1 MNTRS
6 LKSRSLLL
14 VGFVLAGLILVNI
27 ISVRLFGRIDLTS
40 KDLFTLSDASK
51 QLVGSLDDKIA
62 VTAYFT
68 EDLPPPY
75 NNYRR
80 AVLDQLNEYK
90 AYSNGNLV
98 YEFISPD
105 TEEGEQDAQQQ
116 GIAPVQVQVVEE
128 DKFEAK
134 RAYMGLAFYY
144 EDKKEVM
151 PVVQNLSSLE
161 YDISA
166 TIKRL
171 TTTSKR
177 KIGFL
182 SGHGEPGLQ
191 ELQGVQ
197 HTLAGQYELATV
209 DVSEG
214 KAVPPDV
221 AALIVMAP
229 SSPIPETHQYQIDQ
243 YLMRGGKVAFLL
255 NRVQASLQ
263 ERFGREF
270 DTGMDEMLAA
280 YGLRVNVDL
289 VRDARCANISI
300 VQQTFGFN
308 VQSQVP
314 FPLLPLA
321 GDFNRENMIVKD
333 LKAMVLFFTSSV
345 DTLDLGAKGLKGEL
359 LITSSKQS
367 GRMTRIFM
375 INPLSDYSPAEF
387 SEQYIPLAWLVTGQF
402 TSAYAS
408 REIPVDSTTM
418 GIAPDGE
425 KLLKSPESRIV
436 LVGDGDFARD
446 AYLGNSD
453 NVNFLAN
460 LIDYLVDDAGLI
472 TIRSKDV
479 TPPPLEQVEDGTK
492 NLLKYGS
499 LLVPPLI
506 VLGYGLVRWR
516 TRQARRRALEAA

>member
-14 VGFVLAGLILVNI
+14 VGFVLAGLVLVNI
-27 ISVRLFGRIDLTS
+27 ISVRVFDRIDLTS
-40 KDLFTLSDASK
+40 KDLFTLSDASR

-62 VTAYFT
+62 VTAFFT
-68 EDLPPPY
+68 EDLPAPY

-90 AYSNGNLV
+90 AYSNGNLA
-98 YEFISPD
+98 YEFINPD
-105 TEEGEQDAQQQ
+105 TEEGERDAQQQ
-116 GIAPVQVQVVEE
+116 GIAPVQVQVVEQ

-134 RAYMGLAFYY
+134 RAYMGLAFHY
-144 EDKKEVM
+144 EDRKEVM
-151 PVVQNLSSLE
+151 PVVQNLTSLE

-166 TIKRL
+166 AIKRL
-171 TTTSKR
+171 TTTSKQ

-182 SGHGEPGLQ
+182 TGHGEPGLQ

-197 HTLAGQYELATV
+197 HTMAGQYALATV

-214 KAVPPDV
+214 KAVPSDI

-229 SSPIPETHQYQIDQ
+229 GTTIPETHQYQIDQ

-255 NRVQASLQ
+255 NRIQASLQ

-270 DTGMDEMLAA
+270 DTGMDDMLAS
-280 YGLRVNVDL
+280 YGLRVNADL

-300 VQQTFGFN
+300 VQQSFGFN

-321 GDFNRENMIVKD
+321 SEFNRENMIVKD
-333 LKAMVLFFTSSV
+333 LKAMVLFFVSSV
-345 DTLDLGAKGLKGEL
+345 DTVDMSARRLRGEL
-359 LITSSKQS
+359 LLSSSNRS
-367 GRMTRIFM
+367 GRMTKVFM

-387 SEQYIPLAWLVTGQF
+387 SEQHIPLAWLVTGEF

-408 REIPVDSTTM
+408 KEIPADSTTE
-418 GIAPDGE
+418 GIVQGE

-436 LVGDGDFARD
+436 LIGDGDFARD
-446 AYLGNSD
+446 AYQGSND

-479 TPPPLEQVEDGTK
+479 TQPPLEQVEDGTK

-499 LLVPPLI
+499 LLVPPFI
-506 VLGYGLVRWR
+506 VLGYGMIRWR
-516 TRQARRRALEAA
+516 TRQARRKTLEAA